1 MNENPAA
8 SMSDRHFDRSKIDR
22 SKIDS
27 KINSKRGKAYQ
38 SEKEYLADLYAF
50 LDLCIESAAAL
61 TKESAEAAGNA
72 AACGAGAGE
81 TQRQRIRE
89 LLQYAGEYQKERM
102 LYTQYA
108 GRNFKLRWLSL
119 ELSLT
124 DPERFMLLLGYAPV
138 YDVKYGKIFA
148 SLQESGNLV
157 QPTLPLVFS
166 LYSLFAELQDGEAG
180 RLIQGQSAV
189 TRYLCDCGKG
199 ISGRPDTYS
208 FIVNRRT
215 CSFLAGYEE
224 PDRLI
229 RRFAVYCSVK
239 EPLEEIRIRQQLLEE
254 LSRSVQHLMRNQ
266 IPDAG
271 KAQELKKQDAYVLH
285 IYGPSGNG
293 KKLFLRHAAKKL
305 GYGVIFA
312 DVEKLE
318 TASYAE
324 MEQFA
329 DGLAQECMFLHA
341 VLCLVDPKNR
351 EETEEDA
358 LRQIVRFPVVL
369 SCLIEMLAE
378 RLPFF
383 VWISQEKNYHLLKQ
397 PIRLFCIR
405 QPVLTASERIVLWQ
419 EYSRQYELDSRT
431 DLIMCANQYL
441 LSVQGIKKA
450 LETAELIRIRYGEQ
464 AVGPEQI
471 RMAVRQQSP
480 AQLGRFATRIPSVY
494 RWEDLVVSPEQ
505 RHQMHLICDQL
516 KYRSIVGEEWGFF
529 KKTAY
534 GRGICAL
541 FYGSPGTGKT
551 MAVQVMANE
560 LGLDLYRVDLSQMVS
575 KYIGETE
582 KNISE
587 LFHKAK
593 NINAL
598 LFFDEADA
606 LFAKRS
612 EVKDSHDRNA
622 NAQTAHLLQKLEDYE
637 GIAVLATNYIHNIDD
652 AFKRRIRF
660 MVNFAFPP
668 PQVRL
673 ELWNAILPEQVPCEE
688 ELDFE
693 YFAQHF
699 ELSGSSIKE
708 VLTNA
713 AFLAAAK
720 GERLANRHL
729 VEAVRLNFSK
739 YGKLLTD
746 QDFGYLC

>member
-1 MNENPAA
+1 MNDTNSILEPY
-8 SMSDRHFDRSKIDR
+8 FDTG
-22 SKIDS
+22 
-27 KINSKRGKAYQ
+27 KRGKAYQ
-38 SEKEYLADLYAF
+38 NEKEYMAELYAF
-50 LDLCIESAAAL
+50 LDLCMICAGILMQEPAEDSDRARMYGTSESDAL
-61 TKESAEAAGNA
+61 
-72 AACGAGAGE
+72 
-81 TQRQRIRE
+81 QRRQIRNQ
-89 LLQYAGEYQKERM
+89 LLCAGEYLKERM
-102 LYTQYA
+102 LYTPHA
-108 GRNFKLRWLSL
+108 GRDFKLRWLSL
-119 ELSLT
+119 ELALSDL
-124 DPERFMLLLGYAPV
+124 ERFMLLVGYASV
-138 YDVKYGKIFA
+138 YHAKYGKVFA
-148 SLQESGNLV
+148 ELQESESLV
-157 QPTLPLVFS
+157 QPTLLLVFS
-166 LYSLFAELQDGEAG
+166 LYSLFADLSDEEAG
-180 RLIQGQSAV
+180 RLIQGQSV
-189 TRYLCDCGKG
+189 VPRYLCDCSKG
-199 ISGRPDTYS
+199 IPGRPDTYS
-208 FIVNRRT
+208 FTVNRRT
-215 CSFLAGYEE
+215 CSFLAGYQGL
-224 PDRLI
+224 DRMIL
-229 RRFAVYCSVK
+229 RFASYSSAQK
-239 EPLEEIRIRQQLLEE
+239 PLERILIRQQQMEE
-254 LSRSVQHLMRNQ
+254 LGRCVQYLASGGNDVPHNRPM
-266 IPDAG
+266 
-271 KAQELKKQDAYVLH
+271 QEQRAYVPHSWSMQEQRAYVLH
-285 IYGPSGNG
+285 SYGPSGNG

-329 DGLAQECMFLHA
+329 DGLAQECILLHA

-351 EETEEDA
+351 EETEEDEQ
-358 LRQIVRFPVVL
+358 RQIVRFPVVL
-369 SCLIEMLAE
+369 SCLLGMLAE

-383 VWISQEKNYHLLKQ
+383 VWISQEKNRHLLKQ
-397 PIRLFCIR
+397 PVRLFCMEH
-405 QPVLTASERIVLWQ
+405 PMLTVSERIVLWQ
-419 EYSRQYELDSRT
+419 EYGRQYPLSNRT
-431 DLIMCANQYL
+431 DLVLCANQYM
-441 LSVQGIKKA
+441 LSVQGIRKVF
-450 LETAELIRIRYGEQ
+450 ETAELIRIQHGAQVIE
-464 AVGPEQI
+464 PEHI

-480 AQLGRFATRIPSVY
+480 VQLGRFASLIPSVY
-494 RWEDLVVSPEQ
+494 QWEDLVVSQEQ

-541 FYGSPGTGKT
+541 FYGAPGTGKT

-587 LFHKAK
+587 LFKRAK

-637 GIAVLATNYIHNIDD
+637 GIAILATNYIQNIDD

-660 MVNFAFPP
+660 MVNFSFPP
-668 PQVRL
+668 PEVRL
-673 ELWNAILPEQVPCEE
+673 ELWNTILPKQVPCEE

-713 AFLAAAK
+713 AFIAAAK
-720 GERLANRHL
+720 GEQLANRHI

-746 QDFGYLC
+746 QDFGYLCE